1 MLLTLISNFFMRV
14 ARKIAYNVLVSS
26 VSKIVSTA
34 LALVAIGLLTR
45 YLGASGFGEYAIV
58 LTFFSLFTALLDLGL
73 YSISTREISRPGADE
88 ERIMGNIFTLN
99 IVSSLAII
107 VIAPVLVL
115 FFPYPQEV
123 KEAIV
128 VIAGAYLFSSGYQVL
143 NGVFQKNL
151 AMDKVA
157 IAELA
162 GRILQVIL
170 VILAIRLRLNFT
182 WIITSI
188 LFYMIL
194 TFFIVIFWS
203 RKYIRIRPMFDWPYW
218 KSFLKESYPMGL
230 SAIITFGYFQM
241 DTILLSV
248 MKTSADVGIY
258 NVAYKVL
265 QNITFF
271 PSMLVGLV
279 FPIMAQN
286 IFHNRA
292 KFEEISNKTLKVLAV
307 LVLPLVIGT
316 LFLSA
321 GVIHLIGGNGFSQSV
336 GVLRILIF
344 ALACIFFS
352 NLSNTILIS
361 GNLQKKL
368 MLVLGVAAVFNIGAN
383 LIFIPR
389 FSYLGAAYMSFL
401 TEFFVVVATFYV
413 AIKQL
418 NYRPKL
424 EQAAG
429 IFASGLVMVVFL
441 YFFHQL
447 NFFLAGFSSV
457 LIYIF
462 ALWAFKAIKTEEITS
477 IISRKGSQ
485 EYAIEEFVPR

>member
-1 MLLTLISNFFMRV
+1 MKV

-26 VSKIVSTA
+26 ASKIISTA
-34 LALVAIGLLTR
+34 LALVVIGFITR
-45 YLGASGFGEYAIV
+45 YLGASGFGEYATV
-58 LTFFSLFTALLDLGL
+58 LAFFSFFAALSDLGL

-88 ERIMGNIFTLN
+88 EKIMGNVFTLN
-99 IVSSLAII
+99 IVSSLAIVLI
-107 VIAPVLVL
+107 VPIIVL

-123 KEAIV
+123 KDAII

-157 IAELA
+157 IAELL

-170 VILAIRLRLNFT
+170 IILAVKLKLGFA
-182 WIITSI
+182 WIIASI

-194 TFFIVIFWS
+194 TFGLVLGWS
-203 RKYIRIRPMFDWPYW
+203 RKYIRIRPQFDLGYW
-218 KSFLKESYPMGL
+218 KSFLKESYPMWL
-230 SAIITFGYFQM
+230 SAIITFLYFKM

-265 QNITFF
+265 ENITFF

-292 KFEEISNKTLKVLAV
+292 KFEDISNKTLKVFMV
-307 LVLPLVIGT
+307 IVVPLVVGT
-316 LFLSA
+316 LFLSQ
-321 GVIHLIGGNGFSQSV
+321 GVIHLIGGSGFPQSV
-336 GVLRILIF
+336 GVLRILIL

-352 NLSNTILIS
+352 NFSNTILIS

-368 MLVLGVAAVFNIGAN
+368 MAILAVAAVLNISAN
-383 LIFIPR
+383 LILIPHY
-389 FSYLGAAYMSFL
+389 SYIGAAWMSFI
-401 TEFFVVVATFYV
+401 TEFFVAAATFWLV
-413 AIKQL
+413 VRKL
-418 NYRPKL
+418 NYRPQL
-424 EQAAG
+424 EQIGG
-429 IFASGLVMVVFL
+429 IFASGALMAVFL
-441 YFFHQL
+441 YFFHDL
-447 NFFLAGFSSV
+447 NFFLAGITSL
-457 LIYIF
+457 LIYLL
-462 ALWAFKAIKTEEITS
+462 ALWVFRAVKASELTS
-477 IISRKGSQ
+477 IISKGGSGENEIK
-485 EYAIEEFVPR
+485 EYVPR

>member
-1 MLLTLISNFFMRV
+1 MRV

-26 VSKIVSTA
+26 TSKIASTV

-45 YLGASGFGEYAIV
+45 YLGAIGFGEYAIV
-58 LTFFSLFTALLDLGL
+58 LTFFSFFTALLDLGL

-88 ERIMGNIFTLN
+88 EKIMGNIFTLN

-123 KEAIV
+123 KDAIV

-157 IAELA
+157 MAELA
-162 GRILQVIL
+162 GRVLQVAL
-170 VILAIRLRLNFT
+170 VVAAVKLKLNFT
-182 WIITSI
+182 WIIASI

-194 TFFIVIFWS
+194 TFLIVIFWS
-203 RKYIRIRPMFDWPYW
+203 RKYIRIRPMFDFPYW
-218 KSFLKESYPMGL
+218 KNFLKESYPMGL

-248 MKTSADVGIY
+248 LKTSADVGIY

-271 PSMLVGLV
+271 PAMLVGLV

-286 IFHNRA
+286 IFHDRA
-292 KFEEISNKTLKVLAV
+292 KFEDVANKTFKVLAV
-307 LVLPLVIGT
+307 IALPLVIGT
-316 LFLSA
+316 LFLSS
-321 GVIHLIGGNGFSQSV
+321 GVIHLIGGNGFPQSV

-352 NLSNTILIS
+352 NLSNTVLIS

-368 MLVLGVAAVFNIGAN
+368 MTVLGMAAALNIGAN
-383 LIFIPR
+383 LILIPR
-389 FSYLGAAYMSFL
+389 FSYVGAAYMSFV
-401 TEFFVVVATFYV
+401 TEFFVAAATLYLAV
-413 AIKQL
+413 TQL
-418 NYRPKL
+418 NYRPRL
-424 EQAAG
+424 EQAGG
-429 IFASGLVMVVFL
+429 IFGAGLAMAVFL
-441 YFFHQL
+441 YFFHGL
-447 NFFLAGFSSV
+447 NFFLAGAGSV
-457 LIYIF
+457 LVYL
-462 ALWAFKAIKTEEITS
+462 AGLWAFRAIKTSEITS
-477 IISRKGSQ
+477 IISRKGSE
-485 EYAIEEFVPR
+485 EYAIEEYVPR